1 MYPEYKRNYTIFS
14 AADAKVWEMKKKKK
28 KKKKK
33 KTGDWQDS
41 ATSEHKERLRL
52 NSVSSQSARGKSS
65 YGEIYY

>member
-33 KTGDWQDS
+33 NRWLARLGDLRAQRKI
-41 ATSEHKERLRL
+41 TTKLRL
-52 NSVSSQSARGKSS
+52 ISERPW
-65 YGEIYY
+65 